1 MEEPYR
7 NQGIGTYLLQE
18 VEKEMKE
25 NGAYMIMVS
34 AFDWAA
40 DFFTKRGYAVTGV
53 LEDLPQGHRE
63 YDLRK
68 NF

>member
-1 MEEPYR
+1 MESLWALRPS
-7 NQGIGTYLLQE
+7 
-18 VEKEMKE
+18 EMKE

-40 DFFTKRGYAVTGV
+40 DFFTHRGYEIRVT

-63 YDLRK
+63 YYLRK
-68 NF
+68 TF